1 MAVQMAAHQQ
11 CRLVVAVLLVV
22 GGGSCGGGSNGG
34 SECCDASPGRPTWKL
49 NTDNL
54 NLLVSDTPIW
64 YSTGDGYNIAFT
76 LNYSNESSNTGIFG
90 RGWRCVYDMKVF
102 FLPSSYQDY
111 PTLQVHRDSSQNV
124 AEADV
129 YDAYGSH
136 VYPSTDPPSSGYA
149 GQLFYYT
156 DTTSLMY
163 LKARYYDPMR
173 GGFLS
178 RDPAHY
184 AGGQNLY
191 AYVRGN
197 PVNAFD
203 PSGLSPGIGIGI
215 GIGGGWGPISGS
227 VSCKWQQCNQDNGCV
242 TEGFQC
248 SACGG
253 GKLKGD
259 IPNWKPS
266 IPSPNVGVTIGND
279 CKFKSGWDDE
289 EKSKGGPSKCQ
300 RPPACAPPMVG
311 SCAPLRMLVSRC

>member
-1 MAVQMAAHQQ
+1 
-11 CRLVVAVLLVV
+11 
-22 GGGSCGGGSNGG
+22 
-34 SECCDASPGRPTWKL
+34 
-49 NTDNL
+49 
-54 NLLVSDTPIW
+54 
-64 YSTGDGYNIAFT
+64 
-76 LNYSNESSNTGIFG
+76 
-90 RGWRCVYDMKVF
+90 
-102 FLPSSYQDY
+102 
-111 PTLQVHRDSSQNV
+111 
-124 AEADV
+124 
-129 YDAYGSH
+129 
-136 VYPSTDPPSSGYA
+136 
-149 GQLFYYT
+149 
-156 DTTSLMY
+156 MY

-289 EKSKGGPSKCQ
+289 EKSKGGPIKVGPGGGDVTITYPPGLGACPSNTKRTEKRGNSDDSDVGKSARSRFSVILARQPVLRFEISEYSDRLLDTSVSECYYWTPGGQ
-300 RPPACAPPMVG
+300 RTYNPYG
-311 SCAPLRMLVSRC
+311 W